1 MLIVKNTVLS
11 KMFCKTHAFLLS
23 LFAPLLTVATI
34 VTPFYLS
41 ASELEKTVDK
51 TLGKDMQLSAWKLS
65 EGNFQLELIQRSP
78 EQTRSFFQ
86 GRGFSAKVAED
97 MATSCVFQT
106 IGRNTEAENKTDS
119 VTVDL
124 SEWRLVAVDNQDKM
138 EKSIKLKEDWNKEW
152 KDANV
157 STASR
162 IAFRWATYPS
172 EQSFDPGGD
181 FNWGMIS
188 MGPKPDTIFD
198 LHVFWKQGDKKH
210 DAWIKKMQCPK
221 DNSDQ

>member
-1 MLIVKNTVLS
+1 M
-11 KMFCKTHAFLLS
+11 
-23 LFAPLLTVATI
+23 LTVKSTALSRMSCKIRVLLLFILATLA
-34 VTPFYLS
+34 TPFCLT

-51 TLGKDMQLSAWKLS
+51 ETQLSAWKLS

-86 GRGFSAKVAED
+86 ARGFSIKVAD
-97 MATSCVFQT
+97 DIATSCVFQT
-106 IGRNTEAENKTDS
+106 IGRNTEADNKTDS
-119 VTVDL
+119 VSVDL
-124 SEWRLVAVDNQDKM
+124 SEWRIVVADSQNKTA
-138 EKSIKLKEDWNKEW
+138 KPIKLKEHWNEEW
-152 KDANV
+152 KGANV

-188 MGPKPDTIFD
+188 VGPKPEVVFD
-198 LHVFWKQGDKKH
+198 LHIVWKQGDKKH
-210 DAWIKKMQCPK
+210 DAWIRQMQCPK
-221 DNSDQ
+221 DNIDQ